1 MSKLSKLKHWLLVPD
16 AARYLTL
23 SFGEEVTEADV
34 LRLALDQRLKL
45 SVRFVNQTHARSGEI
60 VQIDE
65 ASFREVQY
73 RDGDDPIR
81 IYGGPIILDSDGQ
94 PSHVINLAT
103 ELCVLEG
110 IFDLPMVGG
119 ERLEIERAF
128 QKLISGP
135 DVTDITLDG
144 VFVEGANGKVFQLQ
158 VVAEH
163 TEVLKQPAQEKPQ
176 LTPAKY
182 LPTDSIP
189 SDAVLV
195 VRTTELL
202 CFEDRC
208 SEKPAAV
215 VREQSCLAV
224 VVGLLGRWPRG
235 AIPSSKDLES
245 TALALGVQIS
255 DDTIRKVLRS
265 AREIAPKLPAY

>member
-1 MSKLSKLKHWLLVPD
+1 MSKLSKLKDWLSLPD

-60 VQIDE
+60 VQIDK

-73 RDGDDPIR
+73 REGNDPIR
-81 IYGGPIILDSDGQ
+81 IYGGPIILASDGQ

-103 ELCVLEG
+103 ELCVLQG
-110 IFDLPMVGG
+110 IYDLPMIGG
-119 ERLEIERAF
+119 ERLEIEHAF
-128 QKLISGP
+128 QKLTSGP

-144 VFVEGANGKVFQLQ
+144 VFVEGANRKIFQLQ
-158 VVAEH
+158 VVAENS
-163 TEVLKQPAQEKPQ
+163 EALKQPVQEKLQ
-176 LTPAKY
+176 FTPAEY
-182 LPTDSIP
+182 RPRDSIP
-189 SDAVLV
+189 SDAVMV
-195 VRTTELL
+195 VRTTELR

-208 SEKPAAV
+208 SEQPATV

-224 VVGLLGRWPRG
+224 VVALLGLLPRG
-235 AIPSSKDLES
+235 IMPSAKEVEISAQ
-245 TALALGVQIS
+245 TLGVQIS
-255 DDTIRKVLRS
+255 DDTIRKVLKS
-265 AREIAPKLPAY
+265 AREIAPKFPA